1 MKRRVVIVIARVMI
15 RGVED
20 VIAGGSAMDSVDAV
34 RNGHVRR
41 GMSPDRLILLRRCCR
56 R

>member
-20 VIAGGSAMDSVDAV
+20 VIAGGSAMDSADAV
-34 RNGHVRR
+34 SSHVRR
-41 GMSPDRLILLRRCCR
+41 GMSRDRLILLRRCCR